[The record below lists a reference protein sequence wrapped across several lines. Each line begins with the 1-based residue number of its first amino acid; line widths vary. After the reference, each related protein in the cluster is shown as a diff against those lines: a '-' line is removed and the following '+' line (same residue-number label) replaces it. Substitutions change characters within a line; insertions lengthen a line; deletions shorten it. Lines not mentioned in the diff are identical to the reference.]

1 MIYERRT
8 LNGDRVETIKI
19 PLETPPEM
27 VEKYSQDGYTE
38 VFEHYLVLYKPRI
51 PQEEAVKYKE
61 SIEKLASLD
70 LSTALKADLVA
81 AVAEA
86 ISNKP
91 LITEG
96 TKEINNEPM
105 VIGK

>member
-27 VEKYSQDGYTE
+27 LATYAQDGYTE
-38 VFEHYLVLYKPRI
+38 VMEHFLVLYRPKI
-51 PQEEAVKYKE
+51 PQADAERYKE
-61 SIEKLASLD
+61 SIDRLASID

-96 TKEINNEPM
+96 AKEINNEPM